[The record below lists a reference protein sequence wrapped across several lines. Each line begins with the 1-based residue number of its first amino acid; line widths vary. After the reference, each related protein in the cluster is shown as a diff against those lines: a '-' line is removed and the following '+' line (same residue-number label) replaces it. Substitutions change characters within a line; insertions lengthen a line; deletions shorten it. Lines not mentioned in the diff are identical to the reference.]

1 MKGYPRMR
9 CRKENDRTTWSFDT
23 WPLHL
28 SEMSVPNEMDSGK
41 SLKSPWEQHKITR
54 GNTKGNDDR
63 YQQSQK

>member
-1 MKGYPRMR
+1 MHGKYNTKRYLKVKGYPRMR

-41 SLKSPWEQHKITR
+41 S
-54 GNTKGNDDR
+54 
-63 YQQSQK
+63 